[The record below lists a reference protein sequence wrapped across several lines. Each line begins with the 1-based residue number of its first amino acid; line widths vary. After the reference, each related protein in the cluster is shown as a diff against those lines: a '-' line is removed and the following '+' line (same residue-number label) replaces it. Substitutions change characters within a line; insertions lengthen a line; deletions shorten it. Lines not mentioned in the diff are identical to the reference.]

1 MEKLGF
7 VNQGHG
13 SIESKFGIQQQQ
25 QGVLPANIV
34 ILRATNRDFG
44 QRYAGLNDE
53 QCGFNYPLVICY
65 IAIWKMAIN
74 SGFSH

>member
-25 QGVLPANIV
+25 QGVLPAKKLL
-34 ILRATNRDFG
+34 LRATNRDFG
-44 QRYAGLNDE
+44 QRNAGLNDE
-53 QCGFNYPLVICY
+53 QCGFN
-65 IAIWKMAIN
+65 
-74 SGFSH
+74 